1 MKLKHVTLENFRG
14 FKKLELTLDPQLTVL
29 VGANGA
35 GKSSV
40 LDAIAILLSRITS
53 RVRGGAG
60 RRDIRELDIRN
71 KSSFA
76 LIKAQ
81 AVDETLIDW
90 QVLKVKPGHLRP
102 EVVKENDSLG
112 FYTKTIQKN
121 ITENENMENLFVS
134 TGFSIPTF
142 AYYPINRA
150 VLDIPLR
157 IRRKHTFSQLEA
169 WDESLTSAANFRS
182 FFEWF
187 REREDL
193 ENEKTSKTDYTLN
206 AVRAALEKF
215 LPDYSGISVRRS
227 PLRMVIKKHDKEMR
241 VDQLSDGEKNIIA
254 LIGDIARRLV
264 IANDTTGQFF
274 DATMLSSAEN
284 IHKILNDLSQKLIME
299 SEGVILIDEIDLH
312 LHPAWQR
319 QVLPKLMETFPN
331 CQFIVSTH
339 SPQILGEVDASQ
351 IRILSQDEN
360 NEIHCHIP
368 QQAKGLTSN
377 EVLNELMSWDGS
389 NLARNTEVEEQLDT
403 LFKLIDDEDFVQ
415 AKAQIAQ
422 MKTALHGSL
431 PDIVQAEALMSMMET
446 DLVDDTK

>member
-53 RVRGGAG
+53 YVRGGAG
-60 RRDIRELDIRN
+60 RRDIRELDISN
-71 KSSFA
+71 LSSNTIIGLKA
-76 LIKAQ
+76 LEQ
-81 AVDETLIDW
+81 EEFSWGT
-90 QVLKVKPGHLRP
+90 LKVKRGHTAPTFNKKPPL
-102 EVVKENDSLG
+102 KLSL
-112 FYTKTIQKN
+112 YAKHIKQI
-121 ITENENMENLFVS
+121 ITDANGLC
-134 TGFSIPTF
+134 SIPLF
-142 AYYPINRA
+142 SYYPVNRA

-157 IRRKHTFSQLEA
+157 IRKSHDFNLLSA
-169 WDESLTSAANFRS
+169 WDGSLTSASNFRS

-193 ENEKTSKTDYTLN
+193 ENEIKSYKLSDELKMLLSNSDHSPDSAAYQRLKNDYKDPQLLS
-206 AVRAALEKF
+206 VRQALYEF
-215 LPDYSGISVRRS
+215 LPEFESFAVRRS
-227 PLRMVIKKHDKEMR
+227 PLRMVVQKHAQEVR
-241 VDQLSDGEKNIIA
+241 VDQLSDGEKCLIA
-254 LIGDIARRLV
+254 LVADIARRLA
-264 IANDTTGQFF
+264 IANPT
-274 DATMLSSAEN
+274 
-284 IHKILNDLSQKLIME
+284 LNAPLQG
-299 SEGVILIDEIDLH
+299 EGVVLIDEVDLH

-319 QVLPKLMETFPN
+319 MVLPKLTATFPN

-389 NLARNTEVEEQLDT
+389 NLARNVEVEEQLDT

-415 AKAQIAQ
+415 AKAKIAQ

-431 PDIVQAEALMSMMET
+431 PDIVQAEALMSMMEA